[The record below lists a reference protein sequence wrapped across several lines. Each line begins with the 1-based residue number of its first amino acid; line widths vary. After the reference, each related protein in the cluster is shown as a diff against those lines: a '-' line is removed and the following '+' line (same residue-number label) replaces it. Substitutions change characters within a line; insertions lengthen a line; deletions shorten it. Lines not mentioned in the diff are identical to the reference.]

1 MFATKIRRSGIKQR
15 RSKGFTF
22 LTGVL
27 SVALLIGG
35 SFEFIPAWILGNP
48 SDIIHLWHIAE
59 LGALSAIF
67 LGGIVLSLLRQPEE
81 KPLLAQFFV
90 LSGIILALSVAPFE
104 MKAVAVLLVAGLFA
118 LVYPNRNGLLS
129 FAREGSISIAL
140 LVLSLLFAV
149 FLMPVVWRETQYQI
163 VGMTENDVHALLLH
177 WIGSATLIVLLLL
190 AGLLSST
197 KQPGWK
203 ELAIITGAAYC
214 YLGVIAMIVPGDA
227 GSWGE
232 TGGLFSIIGGVL
244 YMLFTLA
251 EAQSTSKVVSKPE
264 PETSGEARP
273 IVKTVSAPAAKPAF
287 TSGVLAVRNTGKLV
301 ETLSAR

>member
-1 MFATKIRRSGIKQR
+1 MFATKTGQSGIKQR

-22 LTGVL
+22 LTAVL
-27 SVALLIGG
+27 TVIFLVVG

-48 SDIIHLWHIAE
+48 DDTIHLWHIAE

-90 LSGIILALSVAPFE
+90 LSGVILALSIAPFD
-104 MKAVAVLLVAGLFA
+104 MRAAALLLIAGLFA
-118 LVYPNRNGLLS
+118 LAYPNRNGLLS
-129 FAREGSISIAL
+129 FACVGSISKTL

-149 FLMPVVWRETQYQI
+149 ALMPVVWRETQYQI
-163 VGMTENDVHALLLH
+163 VGMTQNDVHALLLH
-177 WIGSATLIVLLLL
+177 WIGSAALIVLLIL

-203 ELAIITGAAYC
+203 ELAIITGATYC

-251 EAQSTSKVVSKPE
+251 EAQSTSKDVSKPE
-264 PETSGEARP
+264 PVAPRETVP
-273 IVKTVSAPAAKPAF
+273 VVKTAPVPAAKLAF
-287 TSGVLAVRNTGKLV
+287 TPGVLPVSNTGKLV
-301 ETLSAR
+301 LCQS